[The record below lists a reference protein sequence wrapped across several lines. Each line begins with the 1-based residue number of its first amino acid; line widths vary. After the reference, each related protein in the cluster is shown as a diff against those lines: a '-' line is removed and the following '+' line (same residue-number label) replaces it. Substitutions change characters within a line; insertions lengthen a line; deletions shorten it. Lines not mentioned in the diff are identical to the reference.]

1 MKNTSKIMM
10 TQEKNLIGKKF
21 EFLLL
26 INGNIICQRYFNVKE
41 FNPNVLQSF
50 NLKTCVD
57 RCVNFI
63 TGEGQWDIPS
73 ESTLKGKTW
82 EYLWAGFN
90 PYLEEYPVSEVKN
103 IYEDE
108 DMFTF
113 QIKINGRVVIER
125 QFSGNDYP
133 PKVRYDVDIRGVI
146 PEIIAEIQ
154 ETLAEKKLAMVV

>member
-1 MKNTSKIMM
+1 MKNTSSMSYD
-10 TQEKNLIGKKF
+10 KNLVGKKF

-41 FNPNVLQSF
+41 FNPNVLRSY
-50 NLKTCVD
+50 NLKYCVD

-63 TGEGQWDIPS
+63 TGEGLCKMPN

-82 EYLWAGFN
+82 KYLWSGYN
-90 PYLEEYPVSEVKN
+90 PYLEEYPLPDCKDN
-103 IYEDE
+103 YEDE
-108 DMFTF
+108 DIFTF
-113 QIKINGRVVIER
+113 QIRVNGKTVIER
-125 QFSGNDYP
+125 MFSGNDYP

-154 ETLAEKKLAMVV
+154 ETMTEKKLELV